1 MVYTLTRGH
10 SPRFGG
16 GELALLPME
25 NLVADANVKG
35 ILDEFFVII
44 PDKEHPGCFVPY
56 LYVVLEHGFSVA
68 DVEPA
73 IRAALDDFMQ
83 PEEIFALPGGRSSTS
98 RPTASGWLLSCLKSR
113 RGVPGASGP

>member
-1 MVYTLTRGH
+1 
-10 SPRFGG
+10 
-16 GELALLPME
+16 ME

-83 PEEIFALPGGRSSTS
+83 PEEIFALPERPFFHFKTNRIGLASQLLEKQASAGRK
-98 RPTASGWLLSCLKSR
+98 RA
-113 RGVPGASGP
+113 VNE